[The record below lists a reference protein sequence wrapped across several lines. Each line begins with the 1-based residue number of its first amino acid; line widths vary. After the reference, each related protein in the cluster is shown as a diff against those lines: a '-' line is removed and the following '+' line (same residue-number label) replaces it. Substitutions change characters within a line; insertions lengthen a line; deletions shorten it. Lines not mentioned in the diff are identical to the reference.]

1 MMSTT
6 VILVVI
12 ATAIVVATVDS
23 AVDSAANVTAA
34 AAFTI
39 EVAASFEIR
48 SAAFVGF
55 AEVVVEST
63 KVVLVWVVDFLS
75 VSLVWSQLDF
85 SS

>member
-12 ATAIVVATVDS
+12 ATAIVVATVDA
-23 AVDSAANVTAA
+23 AVDSATNVTA

>member
-23 AVDSAANVTAA
+23 AVDSAANVT